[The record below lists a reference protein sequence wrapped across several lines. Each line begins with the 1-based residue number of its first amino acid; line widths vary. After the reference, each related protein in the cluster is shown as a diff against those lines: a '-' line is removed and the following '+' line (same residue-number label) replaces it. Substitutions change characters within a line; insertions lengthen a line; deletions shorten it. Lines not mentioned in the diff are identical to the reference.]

1 MYKHPRHIYR
11 ERNFYVKGGLW
22 TLEEMDMPQ
31 RIENHEQRIT
41 NLETNYGE
49 VIKEISIIKQGQDQ
63 IEKTVLQTS
72 NSQKDILVSQNQT
85 MLQHLLT
92 INQKQEEVK
101 GQVQLTKIAAE
112 KDVTVAKMSKQEKV
126 LVALLS
132 APGLLLAAFEYIP
145 KIINSFGG

>member
-1 MYKHPRHIYR
+1 M
-11 ERNFYVKGGLW
+11 
-22 TLEEMDMPQ
+22 EEMDMPQ
-31 RIENHEQRIT
+31 RLDNHEQRISQ
-41 NLETNYGE
+41 LETNYGE

-112 KDVTVAKMSKQEKV
+112 KDVTVAKMSSQEKI

-145 KIINSFGG
+145 KIISSFGG

>member
-1 MYKHPRHIYR
+1 
-11 ERNFYVKGGLW
+11 
-22 TLEEMDMPQ
+22 MPQ

-112 KDVTVAKMSKQEKV
+112 KDVKVAKLSRQEKI

-145 KIINSFGG
+145 KILKSFGG

>member
-1 MYKHPRHIYR
+1 
-11 ERNFYVKGGLW
+11 
-22 TLEEMDMPQ
+22 MPQ

>member
-1 MYKHPRHIYR
+1 
-11 ERNFYVKGGLW
+11 
-22 TLEEMDMPQ
+22 MPQ
-31 RIENHEQRIT
+31 RLDNHEQRISQ
-41 NLETNYGE
+41 LETNYSE

-112 KDVTVAKMSKQEKV
+112 KDVTVAKMSSQEKI

>member
-1 MYKHPRHIYR
+1 
-11 ERNFYVKGGLW
+11 
-22 TLEEMDMPQ
+22 MPQ
-31 RIENHEQRIT
+31 RLENHEQRISQ
-41 NLETNYGE
+41 LETNYGE

-112 KDVTVAKMSKQEKV
+112 KDVTVAKMSSQEKI

>member
-1 MYKHPRHIYR
+1 
-11 ERNFYVKGGLW
+11 
-22 TLEEMDMPQ
+22 MPQ
-31 RIENHEQRIT
+31 RLENHEQRISL
-41 NLETNYGE
+41 LETNYGE
-49 VIKEISIIKQGQDQ
+49 VIKEISVIKQGQDQ

-145 KIINSFGG
+145 KILNSFGG

>member
-1 MYKHPRHIYR
+1 M
-11 ERNFYVKGGLW
+11 
-22 TLEEMDMPQ
+22 EEMDMPQ
-31 RIENHEQRIT
+31 RLENHEQRIT

-63 IEKTVLQTS
+63 IEKTVLQAS
-72 NSQKDILVSQNQT
+72 SSQKDILVSQNQT
-85 MLQHLLT
+85 LLQHLLN

-112 KDVTVAKMSKQEKV
+112 KDVKVAKLSRQEKII
-126 LVALLS
+126 VALLS

-145 KIINSFGG
+145 KILNSFGG

>member
-1 MYKHPRHIYR
+1 M
-11 ERNFYVKGGLW
+11 
-22 TLEEMDMPQ
+22 EEMDMPQ

-112 KDVTVAKMSKQEKV
+112 KDVTVAKMSSQEKI

>member
-1 MYKHPRHIYR
+1 M
-11 ERNFYVKGGLW
+11 
-22 TLEEMDMPQ
+22 EEMDMPQ
-31 RIENHEQRIT
+31 RLENHEQRISQ
-41 NLETNYGE
+41 LETNYGE
-49 VIKEISIIKQGQDQ
+49 VIKEISVIKQGQDQ

-145 KIINSFGG
+145 KILNSFGG

>member
-1 MYKHPRHIYR
+1 M
-11 ERNFYVKGGLW
+11 
-22 TLEEMDMPQ
+22 Q
-31 RIENHEQRIT
+31 A
-41 NLETNYGE
+41 
-49 VIKEISIIKQGQDQ
+49 S
-63 IEKTVLQTS
+63 S
-72 NSQKDILVSQNQT
+72 SQKDILVSQNQT
-85 MLQHLLT
+85 LLQHLLN

-112 KDVTVAKMSKQEKV
+112 KDVKVAKLSKQEKI

>member
-1 MYKHPRHIYR
+1 
-11 ERNFYVKGGLW
+11 
-22 TLEEMDMPQ
+22 MDMPQ
-31 RIENHEQRIT
+31 RLDNHEQRISQ
-41 NLETNYGE
+41 LETNYSE

-112 KDVTVAKMSKQEKV
+112 KDVTVAKMSSQEKI

>member
-1 MYKHPRHIYR
+1 
-11 ERNFYVKGGLW
+11 
-22 TLEEMDMPQ
+22 MDMPQ
-31 RIENHEQRIT
+31 RIENHEQRISL
-41 NLETNYGE
+41 LETNYGE
-49 VIKEISIIKQGQDQ
+49 VIKEISVIKQGQDQ

-145 KIINSFGG
+145 KILNSFGG

>member
-1 MYKHPRHIYR
+1 
-11 ERNFYVKGGLW
+11 
-22 TLEEMDMPQ
+22 MPQ

-112 KDVTVAKMSKQEKV
+112 KDVTVAKMSSQEKI

-132 APGLLLAAFEYIP
+132 APGLFDS
-145 KIINSFGG
+145 NV

>member
-1 MYKHPRHIYR
+1 M
-11 ERNFYVKGGLW
+11 
-22 TLEEMDMPQ
+22 EEMDMPQ
-31 RIENHEQRIT
+31 RLENHEQRISQ
-41 NLETNYGE
+41 LETNYGE
-49 VIKEISIIKQGQDQ
+49 VIKEISVIKQGQDQ

-112 KDVTVAKMSKQEKV
+112 KDVTVAKMSSQEKI

-145 KIINSFGG
+145 KIISSFGG

>member
-1 MYKHPRHIYR
+1 
-11 ERNFYVKGGLW
+11 
-22 TLEEMDMPQ
+22 MDMPQ
-31 RIENHEQRIT
+31 RLDNHEQRISQ
-41 NLETNYGE
+41 LETNYGE
-49 VIKEISIIKQGQDQ
+49 VIKEISVIKQGQDQ

-112 KDVTVAKMSKQEKV
+112 KDVTVAKMSSQEKI

-145 KIINSFGG
+145 KIISSFGG

>member
-1 MYKHPRHIYR
+1 
-11 ERNFYVKGGLW
+11 
-22 TLEEMDMPQ
+22 MPQ

-112 KDVTVAKMSKQEKV
+112 KDVTVAKMSSQEKI

>member
-1 MYKHPRHIYR
+1 
-11 ERNFYVKGGLW
+11 
-22 TLEEMDMPQ
+22 MPQ
-31 RIENHEQRIT
+31 RLDNHEQRIT

-49 VIKEISIIKQGQDQ
+49 VIKEISVIKQGQDQ
-63 IEKTVLQTS
+63 IEKTVLQAS
-72 NSQKDILVSQNQT
+72 SSQKDILVSQNQT
-85 MLQHLLT
+85 LLQHLLN

-112 KDVTVAKMSKQEKV
+112 KDVKVAKLSRQEKI

-132 APGLLLAAFEYIP
+132 APGLLLAAIEYIP

>member
-1 MYKHPRHIYR
+1 
-11 ERNFYVKGGLW
+11 
-22 TLEEMDMPQ
+22 MPQ
-31 RIENHEQRIT
+31 RLENHEQRISQ
-41 NLETNYGE
+41 LETNYSE
-49 VIKEISIIKQGQDQ
+49 VIKEISVIKQGQDQ

-92 INQKQEEVK
+92 INQKQEEVR

-112 KDVTVAKMSKQEKV
+112 KDVTVAKMSSQEKI

-145 KIINSFGG
+145 KVISSFGG